1 MRGFFIGV
9 YMSIPYVKIIN
20 NILDSWEDV
29 IIGKKKPL
37 PVHALSGKLQF
48 RMSNKTET
56 FNNHDIC
63 ITLKTPDC
71 IVIKKN
77 KDDELTLSIGR
88 DKIILNNLSEEEFFQ
103 ISTIIDMKDFTY
115 ESLIELNTRFID
127 IQERLRPIL
136 RIEEEAWIESM
147 NKMQEMLKETI
158 NNMGQSIL
166 DIGKTFKL
174 NISKERK

>member
-1 MRGFFIGV
+1 MP
-9 YMSIPYVKIIN
+9 IPYVKIIN

-29 IIGKKKPL
+29 ITGKKQPS

-48 RMSNKTET
+48 RMSNQTET

-63 ITLKTPDC
+63 ITLKTPIS

-88 DKIILNNLSEEEFFQ
+88 DKIILSNLSEEEFFQ
-103 ISTIIDMKDFTY
+103 RSTIIDMKDFTY
-115 ESLIELNTRFID
+115 ESLVELNTRFND

-136 RIEEEAWIESM
+136 RIEEETWIESIR
-147 NKMQEMLKETI
+147 KMQEMLKENI
-158 NNMGQSIL
+158 NNLGKATMEF
-166 DIGKTFKL
+166 GKTFKL
-174 NISKERK
+174 NFSKDRK

>member
-1 MRGFFIGV
+1 MP
-9 YMSIPYVKIIN
+9 IPYVKIIN

-29 IIGKKKPL
+29 ITGKKKPS

-48 RMSNKTET
+48 RMSNQTET

-63 ITLKTPDC
+63 ITLKTPVS

-88 DKIILNNLSEEEFFQ
+88 DKIILSNLSEEEFFQ
-103 ISTIIDMKDFTY
+103 RSTIIDMKDFTY
-115 ESLIELNTRFID
+115 ESLVELNTRFID

-147 NKMQEMLKETI
+147 NKMQEMLKENI
-158 NNMGQSIL
+158 NNL
-166 DIGKTFKL
+166 GKATMEFGKSFKL
-174 NISKERK
+174 NFSKVRK

>member
-1 MRGFFIGV
+1 MP
-9 YMSIPYVKIIN
+9 IPYVKIIN

-29 IIGKKKPL
+29 ITGKKKPS

-48 RMSNKTET
+48 RMSNQTET

-63 ITLKTPDC
+63 ITLKTPVS

-88 DKIILNNLSEEEFFQ
+88 DKIILSNS
-103 ISTIIDMKDFTY
+103 IIDMKDFTY
-115 ESLIELNTRFID
+115 ESLVELNTRFID

-147 NKMQEMLKETI
+147 NKMQEMLKENI
-158 NNMGQSIL
+158 NNL
-166 DIGKTFKL
+166 GKATMEFGKSFKL
-174 NISKERK
+174 NFSKVRK

>member
-1 MRGFFIGV
+1 MP
-9 YMSIPYVKIIN
+9 IPYVKIIN

-29 IIGKKKPL
+29 ITGKKKPS

-48 RMSNKTET
+48 RMSNQTET

-63 ITLKTPDC
+63 ITLKTPVS

-88 DKIILNNLSEEEFFQ
+88 DKIILSNLSEEEFFQ
-103 ISTIIDMKDFTY
+103 RSTIIDMKDFTY
-115 ESLIELNTRFID
+115 ESLVELNTRFID

-147 NKMQEMLKETI
+147 NKMQEMLKENI
-158 NNMGQSIL
+158 NNL
-166 DIGKTFKL
+166 GKATMEFGKSFKL
-174 NISKERK
+174 NFSKDRK

>member
-1 MRGFFIGV
+1 MP
-9 YMSIPYVKIIN
+9 IPYVKIIN

-29 IIGKKKPL
+29 ITGKKKPS

-48 RMSNKTET
+48 RMSNQTET

-63 ITLKTPDC
+63 ITLKTPVS

-88 DKIILNNLSEEEFFQ
+88 DKIILSNLSEEEFFQ
-103 ISTIIDMKDFTY
+103 RSTIIDMKDFTY
-115 ESLIELNTRFID
+115 ESLVELNTRFND

-136 RIEEEAWIESM
+136 RIEEEAWIESIR
-147 NKMQEMLKETI
+147 KMQEMLKENI
-158 NNMGQSIL
+158 NNLGKATMEF
-166 DIGKTFKL
+166 GKTFKL
-174 NISKERK
+174 NFSKDRK

>member
-1 MRGFFIGV
+1 MP
-9 YMSIPYVKIIN
+9 IPYVKIIN

-29 IIGKKKPL
+29 ITGKKQPS

-48 RMSNKTET
+48 RMSNQTET

-63 ITLKTPDC
+63 ITLKTPVS

-88 DKIILNNLSEEEFFQ
+88 DKIILSNLSEEEFFQ
-103 ISTIIDMKDFTY
+103 RSTIIDMKDFTY
-115 ESLIELNTRFID
+115 ESLVELNTRFND

-136 RIEEEAWIESM
+136 RIEEETWIESIR
-147 NKMQEMLKETI
+147 KMQEMLKENI
-158 NNMGQSIL
+158 NNLGKATMEF
-166 DIGKTFKL
+166 GKTFKL
-174 NISKERK
+174 NFSKDRK

>member
-1 MRGFFIGV
+1 MP
-9 YMSIPYVKIIN
+9 IPYVKIIN

-29 IIGKKKPL
+29 ITGKKQPS

-48 RMSNKTET
+48 RMSNQTET

-63 ITLKTPDC
+63 ITLKTPIS

-88 DKIILNNLSEEEFFQ
+88 DKIILSNLSEEEFFQ
-103 ISTIIDMKDFTY
+103 RSTIIDMKDFTY
-115 ESLIELNTRFID
+115 ESLVELNTRFND

-136 RIEEEAWIESM
+136 CIEEEAWIESIR
-147 NKMQEMLKETI
+147 KMQEMLKENI
-158 NNMGQSIL
+158 NNLGKATMEF
-166 DIGKTFKL
+166 GKTFKL
-174 NISKERK
+174 NFSKDRK

>member
-1 MRGFFIGV
+1 MP
-9 YMSIPYVKIIN
+9 IPYVKIIN

-29 IIGKKKPL
+29 ITGKKKPS

-48 RMSNKTET
+48 RMSNQTET

-63 ITLKTPDC
+63 ITLKTPVS

-88 DKIILNNLSEEEFFQ
+88 DKIILSNLSEEEFFQ
-103 ISTIIDMKDFTY
+103 RSTIIDMKDFTY
-115 ESLIELNTRFID
+115 ESLVELNTRFID

-147 NKMQEMLKETI
+147 NKMQEMLKENI
-158 NNMGQSIL
+158 NNLGKATIEF
-166 DIGKTFKL
+166 GKTFKL
-174 NISKERK
+174 NFSKDRK